1 MPSIGVSSRLVSV
14 PAQNSAV
21 WTQRTADITNY
32 IGLKAR
38 LLVLY
43 QSGTSFTG
51 DVQLDDFNI
60 GGNSFDPETGANG
73 FQVPTVIDN
82 SKIASGNLDNI
93 QSDYD
98 AITWTGIGS
107 STSAYGFFVRDPSGT
122 PSGSTGL
129 TSGNTG
135 SYYFYAETSSSGS
148 NNDIWLLSPEV
159 TIKNDELSFYTAQYG
174 ATCGPIYAYLVVTS
188 AEVEYSATSLDHMDR
203 WGALDTWNYGTLDSI
218 TQFDVWQGEA
228 AVNVAVTSTANLGVI
243 VISETASAS
252 AAITAASSLSSVVD
266 VSGSAS
272 IAATSNQPLITR
284 ISPVS
289 GTAPASL
296 SASSAS
302 GVIRSVSASVTGAA
316 SVASVCRVTAGF
328 GGTVLLSASATSA
341 CEKISTVSASA
352 PTIVSATA
360 NGSSVLTESAEA
372 NIEISG
378 TSYPSVTFA
387 VSCSGLISSTPTSII
402 RVVGED
408 WSLVPVGSEVW
419 SDVAVG
425 NEVWTQQQISS
436 NGSWAAQ

>member
-228 AVNVAVTSTANLGVI
+228 AVNVAVNT
-243 VISETASAS
+243 
-252 AAITAASSLSSVVD
+252 ASSLSSVVD

-272 IAATSNQPLITR
+272 IAATSNQPLITI
-284 ISPVS
+284 ISTVS

-302 GVIRSVSASVTGAA
+302 GVIRSVSASVAGAA

-341 CEKISTVSASA
+341 CEKISTVSATA